1 MKRLSVWLA
10 TMPSTNTR
18 IAVTLLCVV
27 GTAVRYW
34 ASASWEPS
42 DGWLTFLVAMSGVDV
57 LQFHSKRTTQ
67 ALPPAGTDGPTSPP
81 SRSES

>member
-1 MKRLSVWLA
+1 MKRLTEWLA

-18 IAVTLLCVV
+18 IAVTLLCVL
-27 GTAVRYW
+27 GTGVRYW
-34 ASASWEPS
+34 TSASWVP
-42 DGWLTFLVAMSGVDV
+42 DAGWLAFLAAMSGIDV

-67 ALPPAGTDGPTSPP
+67 SLPPSGTDGPTSPP